1 MKVELER
8 KIGFY
13 EVNRN
18 NALRPGV
25 LLSLFQDAAT
35 AHSNR
40 VGDGFSSLMEQGMA
54 WVLYQ
59 MGVHIHRAPS
69 LNDDIRIQTW
79 HAGES
84 GFRAYRDYLVTC
96 GPETLVSAR
105 SVWLLLDFHQKQ
117 MIGLN
122 GEIGAKYTLE
132 PPIFDAE
139 EFDAWKPWLRPEFS
153 HTLSIALRPSDFDA
167 LGHVNNAT
175 YFDYLDM
182 LVHEVLGD
190 QVCLRSMNMQYSKEI
205 PRGAASIQAGVEQRG
220 GRYVFK
226 LFSGKVMHA
235 IGDFQI

>member
-1 MKVELER
+1 MKIELEK

-13 EVNRN
+13 DVDKN
-18 NALRPGV
+18 NAIRPRM

-35 AHSNR
+35 KHSNR
-40 VGDGFSSLMEQGMA
+40 VGDGFTVLMDQGKA

-59 MGVHIHRAPS
+59 MGIHIHKAPAVD
-69 LNDDIRIQTW
+69 DDIRIQTW

-84 GFRAYRDYLVTC
+84 GFRAYRDYHVTC

-117 MIGLN
+117 MINLT
-122 GEIGAKYTLE
+122 GEIGTKYTLE
-132 PPIFDAE
+132 SPIFNSD
-139 EFDAWKPWLRPEFS
+139 EFDAWKPWLRPEFT
-153 HTLSIALRPSDFDA
+153 HTFSIALRPSDFDA

-175 YFDYLDM
+175 YFDYLDI

-190 QVCLRSMNMQYSKEI
+190 SVKLRAMNMQYSKEI
-205 PRGAASIQAGVEQRG
+205 PRGTMEIQAGVQHKE

-235 IGDFQI
+235 IGDFQV